1 MSAVVDDRIVE
12 MRFDNRDFE
21 QNVKTSMS
29 TLEKLKQSLKFS
41 GASKGLDNMSSAI
54 KKIDMS
60 DLGANVEMV
69 GSKFSVLEQIGIGA
83 LRNIGNSAMEVG
95 KKMVSALTI
104 DPVKSGFD
112 EYNTQINAV
121 QTILANTAA
130 EGTTLDQV
138 NRALDELNRYADLT
152 IYNFTEMTRNI
163 GTFTAAGV
171 DLETSVS
178 AIQGIANVA
187 AVSGSTSQQ
196 ASVAM
201 YQLSQALAAG
211 TVKLQDWNSVV
222 NAGMGGEVFQ
232 NALKETSELL
242 GTGAEAAIKAKGSFR
257 ESLQT
262 GWLTS
267 QVLTETL
274 KKFTTSG
281 ANEYVAKYTGL
292 SKEAVDAAMENAKAQ
307 HSEADAIKV
316 VSSELAKQTGKSEEQ
331 IASILNMARTA
342 EDAATKVKTI
352 PQLMDTLNEAVQSGW
367 TQTWEI
373 IIGDFEEAKELL
385 TSVSDVAQDW
395 INKMSNRRNDIL
407 EGAMTSSWDKLTAK
421 INEAGVTTE
430 EFEEKTKA
438 ALEARGYHVDTLIG
452 EYGSLEAVFRS
463 GRVSTNI
470 LQDAIDGLNSSL
482 SNLEGIQETLKDGS
496 TGDDVKKIQEALVSM
511 GYSLDKFGFDGIF
524 GSETVAAVK
533 AFQEAKGLTVDGII
547 GPDTLAALKEA
558 SGTTAKITED
568 LSGLIA
574 GVDQLGGR
582 EALLQSFANIFKY
595 LGDLVA
601 PMKNAWESIFPPK
614 TTEEAAA
621 QLKGIID
628 KFHSFT
634 ETLTVSDETADN
646 IQRTFKGLFS
656 ILEIGEKIL
665 TTVASKGFSGL
676 SKVAGMLDFDFLEVT
691 AKVGDSIAAF
701 KDFLFTNDLIVSGVD
716 SIGDDVKMAA
726 KAFGE
731 LYETVK
737 NLPEV
742 KKFFDD
748 LKNINLEEVGL
759 NIIAGL
765 ENGIREAKGKVP
777 DIISEIGQDI
787 LDAIKGVFG
796 IHAQAAEMETIG
808 EDAVESFTDGI
819 RNKTS
824 GAVDA
829 VKDFS
834 AKFFNAAKSLD
845 WDKIFQVGAISS
857 GITILY
863 KLVNAFDKF
872 GKPFESFAGL
882 LDSVGGLLEH
892 STEKIG
898 NILDSFS
905 KVLKADAFKLKT
917 EGIRN
922 LAISLG
928 ILAASI
934 YVLAQLDAGQLGR
947 SVTALIAVSAVLVGL
962 SIAMSKL
969 QESSASFNFREGFNF
984 KGFNSAIIQ
993 IGAAILLIAA
1003 AVKLLSGMDQ
1013 DKAINGFIGLAG
1025 IVAAIASV
1033 MAIFGIFV
1041 HGEGAKNIDKAGK
1054 MMKKMAVAMLL
1065 MVAVLKAIN
1074 LLSVDE
1080 VVKGVAFATGF
1091 TLFCGALSV
1100 CARVGGET
1108 TKSLGGMLVKMAVA
1122 MALMVGVVKLINGL
1136 SADEMFKGAAFA
1148 GAFVIFVAL
1157 LKKAA
1162 SANQETEI
1170 AKLGGVLMAVSIAML
1185 LMAGVCKIIGTMD
1198 ASDFAKGIVAVTMFG
1213 LIIKGLIT
1221 VVKSSGSEAGK
1232 IAGTVL
1238 AMSIAIGIMAGVAA
1252 LLSMLDISALAKG
1265 IVAVGLLGGIMTAMI
1280 WSTRGANDCA
1290 KNLFAMSVAI
1300 GTVAASVWLLST
1312 LDQAKLYGATACLSV
1327 LMGMFALIA
1336 GVSGRTDQYIST
1348 IIAMTAVVGALA
1360 GILYLL
1366 QFGNIDASIKN
1377 AEALSVL
1384 LVALTAAVAVLSKA
1398 GRVGKSAYAAMGVMT
1413 LVLVGVAAILGA
1425 MKHFEVDASIE
1436 QAAALSTLLIG
1447 LSTAALILS
1456 KVGVFGGAAA
1466 KGSAALLAVVV
1477 GAAAI
1482 IAAVAAFVGQ
1492 IDGIEDKLD
1501 GAIMVLE
1508 KVGYALGTFFGSMVG
1523 GFAAGATSG
1532 LPDIAANLTDFINA
1546 FSDIDSGA
1554 LSGVKTLADVIVEI
1568 TGASIL
1574 DGIAKFINKGKS
1586 PFEQFADNLDAFGKA
1601 IDAISGIASKL
1612 DSDSFANLTALA
1624 SVGSAFAELQ
1634 KTIEPME
1641 GLKQALL
1648 GKRDLGDFGV
1658 EVKRY
1663 AQQLNIAAAAV
1674 RKVSAE
1680 GVTNLSKLA
1689 TVGDAFANLQK
1700 TIEPM
1705 HGLGQALLGERDLGD
1720 FGEQIQVYAMNLNTA
1735 AESVRTISADGIAN
1749 LYAIETLGEAFRKL
1763 QNTIEPADGLL
1774 QGIIG
1779 NRDLGDFGAQ
1789 VLKYAINLMIAAAAV
1804 SFISAKGLDNL
1815 EQIATLG
1822 DAFTDL
1828 QHTVVPAGGL
1838 VDAIKGKVNLGEFGE
1853 TIAEYASQMKTASDG
1868 LTGENAIN
1876 SEALTTA
1883 ANIGTLMTD
1892 LQKSIP
1898 KKSWFDGTV
1907 DLSSFG
1913 SKVKDYGNGIKGFS
1927 DAITGVDM
1935 DKLNRAIDLGKKLS
1949 AFAYELRE
1957 FGEDITGTYN
1967 FQTSVANLGTALS
1980 GFYSGIDEAAD
1991 PKILSEST
1999 KGIARLSSTLKGL
2012 TAIDAQ
2018 IVTSFKNAAGD
2029 AAKGLSGYAT
2039 EVAGVDSTA
2048 VTTSLDTAKKLA
2060 EFINSLSGLNTDGV
2074 SKFNESASTL
2084 GQTQVSGML
2093 NTLGGASKE
2102 MTSAGTS
2109 LVKSLSTGITNGDT
2123 TKAAMSNVVNGAQ
2136 RVATAAASS
2145 FKAIGAQLS
2154 SNFAGG
2160 IASGASRVSS
2170 AASLLS
2176 ASAANGSRGHYASMY
2191 ANGVYLGAGLVAGIV
2206 ASIPAVYAAGYSL
2219 GAAAVRGEKDGQ
2231 KSKSPSKETIKAG
2244 KWLGEGLVIG
2254 MNSMSKAVYNAGH
2267 TMGESAANSITSY
2280 AVKMADIFSQD
2291 LDVKPV
2297 IAPVVDLSNAKTG
2310 IRMANGLLTNAIAD
2324 TTATVSVM
2332 GASIDRRRRA
2342 DENGELT
2349 AAIKKLNNNLGRVGN
2364 TYNTIDGI
2372 TYDNG
2377 SQISEAIET
2386 IVRAARVERRR

>member
-29 TLEKLKQSLKFS
+29 TLERLKQSLKFS
-41 GASKGLDNMSSAI
+41 GASKGLDDMSSAI

-60 DLGANVEMV
+60 SLGANVEMV

-95 KKMVSALTI
+95 KKVVSALTI

-121 QTILANTAA
+121 QTILANTSGK
-130 EGTTLDQV
+130 GTTLDQV
-138 NRALDELNRYADLT
+138 NQALDELNHYADLT

-307 HSEADAIKV
+307 HGEADAIKV
-316 VSSELAKQTGKSEEQ
+316 VSAELAKQTGKNEEQ

-373 IIGDFEEAKELL
+373 IIGDFEEAKSLL
-385 TSVSDVAQDW
+385 TSISDVAQDW

-407 EGAMTSSWDKLTAK
+407 EAAMTSSWDKLTAK

-430 EFEEKTKA
+430 EFEAKTKTVLNSHWYNA
-438 ALEARGYHVDTLIG
+438 DSLIST
-452 EYGSLEAVFRS
+452 YGSLEKVFQS
-463 GRVSTNI
+463 GKVSANI
-470 LQDAIDGLNSSL
+470 LQEAIDGLNTSL
-482 SNLEGIQETLKDGS
+482 SDLEGIQETLKNGS

-511 GYSLDKFGFDGIF
+511 GYSLDKFGSDGIF
-524 GSETVAAVK
+524 GSETAAAVK

-558 SGTTAKITED
+558 SGSTAKITED

-582 EALLQSFANIFKY
+582 EAILQSFANIFKY

-601 PMKNAWESIFPPK
+601 PMKNAWDSIFPPK

-634 ETLTVSDETADN
+634 ETLTVSDETADK

-665 TTVASKGFSGL
+665 TTVASKGFGGL
-676 SKVAGMLDFDFLEVT
+676 SKAAGMLDFDFLEVT
-691 AKVGDSIAAF
+691 AKIGDSIVAF
-701 KDFLFTNDLIVSGVD
+701 KDFLFSNDLIVAGVD
-716 SIGDDVKMAA
+716 AMGKGVKMAA
-726 KAFGE
+726 EAFGE
-731 LYETVK
+731 LYEKVK
-737 NLPEV
+737 NIPEV

-759 NIIAGL
+759 DIIAGL
-765 ENGIREAKGKVP
+765 EKGLQEAKGKVP
-777 DIISEIGQDI
+777 DVILQIGQDI
-787 LDAIKGVFG
+787 LDTIKGVLG
-796 IHAQAAEMETIG
+796 IHSPSTEMEAIG
-808 EDAVESFTDGI
+808 EYAVEGFINGI
-819 RNKTS
+819 KNRAS
-824 GAVDA
+824 EAWAVIKEFA
-829 VKDFS
+829 SDFLD
-834 AKFFNAAKSLD
+834 AAKSLD
-845 WDKIFQVGAISS
+845 WDKIFQVGAI
-857 GITILY
+857 GGGLAILY
-863 KLVNAFDKF
+863 KLVKAFDKF
-872 GKPFESFAGL
+872 GKTFESFGEL
-882 LDSVGGLLEH
+882 LDSAGGLLEH

-898 NILDSFS
+898 KVLDSFS
-905 KVLKADAFKLKT
+905 KVLKADAFRLKT

-934 YVLAQLDAGQLGR
+934 FVLAQLDADQLGR
-947 SVTALIAVSAVLVGL
+947 SVTALIAVSAVFVSL

-969 QESSASFNFREGFNF
+969 QESTASFNFREGFNF

-1013 DKAINGFIGLAG
+1013 EKATNGFLGLAG

-1054 MMKKMAVAMLL
+1054 MMKKMAVAMIL
-1065 MVAVLKAIN
+1065 MVAVLKLIN
-1074 LLSVDE
+1074 LLSVDD

-1100 CARVGGET
+1100 CAKIGGES
-1108 TKSLGGMLVKMAVA
+1108 TKRLGGMLVKMAVA
-1122 MALMVGVVKLINGL
+1122 MALMVGVVKLVNRL
-1136 SADEMFKGAAFA
+1136 SADEMIKGAAFA
-1148 GAFVIFVAL
+1148 GAFVVFVAL

-1162 SANQETEI
+1162 SASRGTEI
-1170 AKLGGVLMAVSIAML
+1170 AKLGGILMSVSIAML

-1198 ASDFAKGIVAVTMFG
+1198 ASDLVKGIVAVTAFG
-1213 LIIKGLIT
+1213 LIIKGLIA

-1232 IAGTVL
+1232 IAGTIL
-1238 AMSIAIGIMAGVAA
+1238 AMSVAIGIIAGVAA
-1252 LLSMLDISALAKG
+1252 LLSMLDTAALAKG

-1280 WSTRGANDCA
+1280 WATRGANDCA
-1290 KNLFAMSVAI
+1290 KNLIV
-1300 GTVAASVWLLST
+1300 
-1312 LDQAKLYGATACLSV
+1312 
-1327 LMGMFALIA
+1327 
-1336 GVSGRTDQYIST
+1336 
-1348 IIAMTAVVGALA
+1348 MTAVVGALA

-1366 QFGNIDASIKN
+1366 QFGNIDASLKS

-1384 LVALTAAVAVLSKA
+1384 LVALTTAVAVLSKT
-1398 GRVGKSAYAAMGVMT
+1398 GRVKKTAVAAIGVMT
-1413 LVLVGVAAILGA
+1413 LVLAGVAAILGI
-1425 MKHFEVDASIE
+1425 MSGLGVEASI
-1436 QAAALSTLLIG
+1436 QNAAALSSLLIG

-1456 KVGVFGGAAA
+1456 KVRVFGGASA
-1466 KGSAALLAVVV
+1466 KGAAALLAVVV

-1482 IAAVAAFVGQ
+1482 ITAIAGFVGQ
-1492 IDGIEDKLD
+1492 IDGIEDRLD

-1508 KVGYALGTFFGSMVG
+1508 KVGYAFGTFFGNMVG
-1523 GFAAGATSG
+1523 GFTAGATSG
-1532 LPDIAANLTDFINA
+1532 LPEIATNLTDFVNA
-1546 FSDIDSGA
+1546 FSDVNSGA

-1574 DGIAKFINKGKS
+1574 DGIAKFVNKGKS
-1586 PFEQFADNLDAFGKA
+1586 PFEQFANNLEAFGKA

-1624 SVGSAFAELQ
+1624 SVGSAFAALQ
-1634 KTIEPME
+1634 KTIGYTD
-1641 GLKQALL
+1641 GLATKIA
-1648 GKRDLGDFGV
+1648 KKDLGNFGV
-1658 EVKRY
+1658 QIKRY

-1674 RKVSAE
+1674 REISAE
-1680 GVTNLSKLA
+1680 GITNLSEIA
-1689 TVGDAFANLQK
+1689 TVGTAFATLQNNISY
-1700 TIEPM
+1700 TA
-1705 HGLGQALLGERDLGD
+1705 GLVTKLAKKDLGE
-1720 FGEQIQVYAMNLNTA
+1720 FGVDIKEYAEQLNIA
-1735 AESVRTISADGIAN
+1735 ANSVKTISAEGITN
-1749 LYAIETLGEAFRKL
+1749 LYAIETLGDAFAEL
-1763 QNTIEPADGLL
+1763 QNNIAYTDGFVTELVDK
-1774 QGIIG
+1774 
-1779 NRDLGDFGAQ
+1779 DLGNFGAQ
-1789 VLKYAINLMIAAAAV
+1789 VLKYAANLMIAAAAV
-1804 SFISAKGLDNL
+1804 SLISAKGLDNL
-1815 EQIATLG
+1815 SEIATLG
-1822 DAFTDL
+1822 TAFEAL
-1828 QHTVVPAGGL
+1828 Q
-1838 VDAIKGKVNLGEFGE
+1838 KGIEPTSGFVTLLEEKNLGEFGE
-1853 TIAEYASQMKTASDG
+1853 TIAEYAKQMKTASDG

-1883 ANIGTLMTD
+1883 ANIGSLMTD
-1892 LQKSIP
+1892 LQESIP

-1907 DLSSFG
+1907 DLSKFG
-1913 SKVKDYGNGIKGFS
+1913 TEIANYGSGIKTFSDHITDVDTDKLGKAITIGNRLSLLVFKMREYGADTTAIDQFS
-1927 DAITGVDM
+1927 DAAS
-1935 DKLNRAIDLGKKLS
+1935 K
-1949 AFAYELRE
+1949 
-1957 FGEDITGTYN
+1957 
-1967 FQTSVANLGTALS
+1967 LGTGLS
-1980 GFYSGIDEAAD
+1980 GYYDGFVDAD
-1991 PKILSEST
+1991 LRLLTESS
-1999 KGIARLSSTLKGL
+1999 KAVQRIASTLKIAKTVG
-2012 TAIDAQ
+2012 ASDAE
-2018 IVTSFKNAAGD
+2018 SFKTEATAA
-2029 AAKGLSGYAT
+2029 AEGLSGYAT
-2039 EVAGVDSTA
+2039 GVSGVDSAA

-2060 EFINSLSGLNTDGV
+2060 EFISSLSGLNTDGV
-2074 SKFNESASTL
+2074 SKFSESAGIL
-2084 GQTQVSGML
+2084 GQTQVTGML

-2102 MTSAGTS
+2102 MTSAGTN
-2109 LVKSLSTGITNGDT
+2109 LVKSLSTGIANGDT
-2123 TKAAMSNVVNGAQ
+2123 TKAAMTNVVNGAQ
-2136 RVATAAASS
+2136 RVATAAASN
-2145 FKAIGAQLS
+2145 FKSIGAQLS

-2160 IASGASRVSS
+2160 IASGAGRVSS

-2191 ANGVYLGAGLVAGIV
+2191 ANGIYLGAGLVAGIV

-2231 KSKSPSKETIKAG
+2231 KSNSPSKETIKAG

-2254 MNSMSKAVYNAGH
+2254 MDSMSKAVYSAGH
-2267 TMGESAANSITSY
+2267 AMGESAANSITSY

-2291 LDVKPV
+2291 LDVEPV
-2297 IAPVVDLSNAKTG
+2297 IAPVVDLSNVKSG
-2310 IRMANGLLTNAIAD
+2310 VRMANGLLTNAIAD

-2332 GASIDRRRRA
+2332 GASIDRRRRS
-2342 DENGELT
+2342 DENGELIS
-2349 AAIKKLNNNLGRVGN
+2349 AIKKLNNNLGRVGN

>member
-41 GASKGLDNMSSAI
+41 GASKGLGDMSSAI

-60 DLGANVEMV
+60 SLGANVEMV

-95 KKMVSALTI
+95 KKVVSALTI

-121 QTILANTAA
+121 QTILANTSGK
-130 EGTTLDQV
+130 GTTLDQV
-138 NRALDELNRYADLT
+138 NQALDELNHYADLT

-242 GTGAEAAIKAKGSFR
+242 GTGAEAAIQAKGSFR

-307 HSEADAIKV
+307 HGEADAIKV
-316 VSSELAKQTGKSEEQ
+316 VSAELAKQTGKSEEQ

-385 TSVSDVAQDW
+385 TSISDVAQDW

-438 ALEARGYHVDTLIG
+438 ALKARGYHVDTLIS

-511 GYSLDKFGFDGIF
+511 GYSLDKFGSDGIF

-595 LGDLVA
+595 LSDLVA

-634 ETLTVSDETADN
+634 ETLTVSDETADK

-665 TTVASKGFSGL
+665 TTVASKGFGGL
-676 SKVAGMLDFDFLEVT
+676 SKVAGMLNFDFLEVT
-691 AKVGDSIAAF
+691 AKVGDSIVAF
-701 KDFLFTNDLIVSGVD
+701 KDFLFSNDLIVAGVD
-716 SIGDDVKMAA
+716 AMGNGVKMAA

-731 LYETVK
+731 LYEKVK
-737 NLPEV
+737 NIPEA
-742 KKFFDD
+742 KKFFED
-748 LKNINLEEVGL
+748 LKNIDLEEVGL
-759 NIIAGL
+759 DIVAGL
-765 ENGIREAKGKVP
+765 EKGLQEAKGKVP
-777 DIISEIGQDI
+777 GVILQIGQDI
-787 LDAIKGVFG
+787 LDTIKGVLG
-796 IHAQAAEMETIG
+796 IHSPSTEMEAVG
-808 EDAVESFTDGI
+808 EYAVEGFINGVK
-819 RNKTS
+819 NKASEAWMAIKEFATNFL
-824 GAVDA
+824 D
-829 VKDFS
+829 
-834 AKFFNAAKSLD
+834 AAKSLD
-845 WDKIFQVGAISS
+845 WDKIFQVGAIGS
-857 GITILY
+857 GIAILY

-882 LDSVGGLLEH
+882 LDSAGGLLEH

-898 NILDSFS
+898 KVLGSFS

-922 LAISLG
+922 IAISLG

-934 YVLAQLDAGQLGR
+934 YVLAQLDADQLGR

-962 SIAMSKL
+962 SIAVSKL

-1003 AVKLLSGMDQ
+1003 AVKLLSGMDH
-1013 DKAINGFIGLAG
+1013 DKAIDGFLGLAG
-1025 IVAAIASV
+1025 VVAAIASV

-1054 MMKKMAVAMLL
+1054 MMKKMAVAMIL
-1065 MVAVLKAIN
+1065 MVAVLKLIN

-1091 TLFCGALSV
+1091 TLFCRALSV
-1100 CARVGGET
+1100 CARVGGEA
-1108 TKSLGGMLVKMAVA
+1108 TKSLGGMLVKMAIA
-1122 MALMVGVVKLINGL
+1122 IALMVGVVKLINGL

-1157 LKKAA
+1157 LKKAV
-1162 SANQETEI
+1162 SANQGTEI
-1170 AKLGGVLMAVSIAML
+1170 AKLGGVLMSVSIAML
-1185 LMAGVCKIIGTMD
+1185 LMAGVCKIVGTMD
-1198 ASDFAKGIVAVTMFG
+1198 ASDLAKGIVAVTAFG

-1221 VVKSSGSEAGK
+1221 VVKSSGAEAGK
-1232 IAGTVL
+1232 IAGTIL
-1238 AMSIAIGIMAGVAA
+1238 AMSVAIGIMAGVAA
-1252 LLSMLDISALAKG
+1252 LLSMLDITALAKG

-1280 WSTRGANDCA
+1280 WATRGANDCA
-1290 KNLFAMSVAI
+1290 KNLIVMSIAI
-1300 GTVAASVWLLST
+1300 GTMVASVWLLST
-1312 LDQAKLYGATACLSV
+1312 LDDPAKLYGATACLSV

-1366 QFGNIDASIKN
+1366 QFGDIDASIKN

-1398 GRVGKSAYAAMGVMT
+1398 GRVGKSAYAAVGVMT
-1413 LVLVGVAAILGA
+1413 LVLAGVAVILGV
-1425 MKHFEVDASIE
+1425 MKHFEIDASIE

-1477 GAAAI
+1477 GAAGI
-1482 IAAVAAFVGQ
+1482 IIAVAAFVGQ
-1492 IDGIEDKLD
+1492 VDNIENKLD

-1508 KVGYALGTFFGSMVG
+1508 KVGYAFGSIVN
-1523 GFAAGATSG
+1523 GFAVGATSG
-1532 LPDIAANLTDFINA
+1532 LPDIAENLTDFINA
-1546 FSDIDSGA
+1546 FSGIDSGA

-1574 DGIAKFINKGKS
+1574 DGIAKFVNKGKS
-1586 PFEQFADNLDAFGKA
+1586 PFEQFADNLEAFGKA
-1601 IDAISGIASKL
+1601 IDAISGIASKF

-1648 GKRDLGDFGV
+1648 GKRDLGDFGRQ
-1658 EVKRY
+1658 VKRY

-1674 RKVSAE
+1674 REVSTE
-1680 GVTNLSKLA
+1680 GVANLSELA
-1689 TVGDAFANLQK
+1689 TVGEAFANLQH
-1700 TIEPM
+1700 TIEPAG
-1705 HGLGQALLGERDLGD
+1705 GLLQDIMGNRDLGE
-1720 FGEQIQVYAMNLNTA
+1720 FGSQVSDYATNLNTA
-1735 AESVRTISADGIAN
+1735 ADAVKTISADGIAN

-1763 QNTIEPADGLL
+1763 QNTIEPAGGLL
-1774 QGIIG
+1774 QDIMG
-1779 NRDLGDFGAQ
+1779 NRDLGEFGSQ
-1789 VLKYAINLMIAAAAV
+1789 VLKYAVNLMIAAAAV

-1822 DAFTDL
+1822 DAFGDL
-1828 QHTVVPAGGL
+1828 QDSIEPTSGL
-1838 VDAIKGKVNLGEFGE
+1838 VTRLEEKNLGEFGE
-1853 TIAEYASQMKTASDG
+1853 TIAEYAKQMKTASDG
-1868 LTGENAIN
+1868 LTGENAID

-1907 DLSSFG
+1907 DLSKFG
-1913 SKVKDYGNGIKGFS
+1913 TEISDYGNGIQKFS
-1927 DAITGVDM
+1927 EHLTNVDTE
-1935 DKLNRAIDLGKKLS
+1935 KLGKSITLGERLS
-1949 AFAYELRE
+1949 AFVFTLQDYGTDTTMIDN
-1957 FGEDITGTYN
+1957 FGLAAT
-1967 FQTSVANLGTALS
+1967 ALGDALS
-1980 GFYSGIDEAAD
+1980 GYYGVFDETD
-1991 PKILSEST
+1991 LNLLSESSKAIQRIT
-1999 KGIARLSSTLKGL
+1999 SALDITRKVKASDAVFFSIAAL
-2012 TAIDAQ
+2012 T
-2018 IVTSFKNAAGD
+2018 

-2060 EFINSLSGLNTDGV
+2060 DFINGLSGLNTDGV
-2074 SKFNESASTL
+2074 SKFSESASTL
-2084 GQTQVSGML
+2084 GQTQVTGML
-2093 NTLGGASKE
+2093 NTLDGASTE
-2102 MTSAGTS
+2102 MTSAGTN
-2109 LVKSLSTGITNGDT
+2109 LVKSLSTGIANGDT
-2123 TKAAMSNVVNGAQ
+2123 TKAAMTNVVNGAQ
-2136 RVATAAASS
+2136 RVATTAASN

-2254 MNSMSKAVYNAGH
+2254 MDSMSKAVYNAGH
-2267 TMGESAANSITSY
+2267 SMGKSAADSITSY

-2291 LDVKPV
+2291 LDVEPV
-2297 IAPVVDLSNAKTG
+2297 IAPVVDLSNVKSG

-2332 GASIDRRRRA
+2332 GSSVDQRRRA

>member
-41 GASKGLDNMSSAI
+41 GASKGLGDMSSAI
-54 KKIDMS
+54 RKIDMS
-60 DLGANVEMV
+60 SLGANVEMV
-69 GSKFSVLEQIGIGA
+69 GNKFSVLEQIGIGA

-95 KKMVSALTI
+95 KKVVSALTI

-121 QTILANTAA
+121 QTILANTSGK
-130 EGTTLDQV
+130 GTTLDQV
-138 NRALDELNRYADLT
+138 NQALDELNHYADLT

-307 HSEADAIKV
+307 HGEADAIKV
-316 VSSELAKQTGKSEEQ
+316 VSAELAKQTGKSEEQ

-385 TSVSDVAQDW
+385 TSISDVAQDW

-438 ALEARGYHVDTLIG
+438 ALKARGYHVDTLIS

-496 TGDDVKKIQEALVSM
+496 TGDDVQKIQEALVSM
-511 GYSLDKFGFDGIF
+511 GYSLDKFGSDGIF

-595 LGDLVA
+595 LSDLVA

-634 ETLTVSDETADN
+634 ETLTVSDETADK

-665 TTVASKGFSGL
+665 TTVASKGFGGL
-676 SKVAGMLDFDFLEVT
+676 SKVAGMLNFDFLEVT
-691 AKVGDSIAAF
+691 AKVGDSIVAF
-701 KDFLFTNDLIVSGVD
+701 KDFLFSNDLIVAGVD
-716 SIGDDVKMAA
+716 TLGDGVKMAA

-731 LYETVK
+731 LYEKVK
-737 NLPEV
+737 NIPEV
-742 KKFFDD
+742 KKFFED
-748 LKNINLEEVGL
+748 LKNIDLEEVGL
-759 NIIAGL
+759 DIVAGL
-765 ENGIREAKGKVP
+765 EKGLQEAKGKVP
-777 DIISEIGQDI
+777 GVILQIGQDI
-787 LDAIKGVFG
+787 LDTIKGVLG
-796 IHAQAAEMETIG
+796 IHSPSTEMEAVG
-808 EDAVESFTDGI
+808 EYAVEGFINGVK
-819 RNKTS
+819 NKASEAWMAIKEFATNFL
-824 GAVDA
+824 D
-829 VKDFS
+829 
-834 AKFFNAAKSLD
+834 AAKSLD
-845 WDKIFQVGAISS
+845 WDKIFQVGAIGS
-857 GITILY
+857 GIAILY

-882 LDSVGGLLEH
+882 LDSAGELLEH

-898 NILDSFS
+898 KVLGSFS

-922 LAISLG
+922 LAVSLG

-1054 MMKKMAVAMLL
+1054 MMKKMAVAMIL
-1065 MVAVLKAIN
+1065 MVAVLKLIN

-1100 CARVGGET
+1100 CARVGGEA

-1162 SANQETEI
+1162 SANQGTEI
-1170 AKLGGVLMAVSIAML
+1170 AKLGGVLMSVSIAML
-1185 LMAGVCKIIGTMD
+1185 LMAGVCKIVGTMN
-1198 ASDFAKGIVAVTMFG
+1198 ASDLAKGIVAVTAFG

-1221 VVKSSGSEAGK
+1221 VVKSSGAEAGK
-1232 IAGTVL
+1232 IAGTIL
-1238 AMSIAIGIMAGVAA
+1238 AMSVAIGIMAGVAA
-1252 LLSMLDISALAKG
+1252 LLSMLDIAALAKG

-1280 WSTRGANDCA
+1280 WATRGANDCA
-1290 KNLFAMSVAI
+1290 KNLIV
-1300 GTVAASVWLLST
+1300 
-1312 LDQAKLYGATACLSV
+1312 
-1327 LMGMFALIA
+1327 
-1336 GVSGRTDQYIST
+1336 
-1348 IIAMTAVVGALA
+1348 MTAVVGALA

-1366 QFGNIDASIKN
+1366 QFGDIDASLKS

-1398 GRVGKSAYAAMGVMT
+1398 GRVGKSAYAAIGVMT
-1413 LVLVGVAAILGA
+1413 LVLAGVAVILGA
-1425 MKHFEVDASIE
+1425 MKHFEIDASIE

-1477 GAAAI
+1477 GAAGI
-1482 IAAVAAFVGQ
+1482 IIAVAAFVGQ
-1492 IDGIEDKLD
+1492 VDNIENKLD

-1508 KVGYALGTFFGSMVG
+1508 KVGYAFGSIVN
-1523 GFAAGATSG
+1523 GFAVGATSG
-1532 LPDIAANLTDFINA
+1532 LPDIAENLTDFINA
-1546 FSDIDSGA
+1546 FSGIDSGA
-1554 LSGVKTLADVIVEI
+1554 LSGVKTLADVIIEI

-1574 DGIAKFINKGKS
+1574 DGIAKFVNKGKS
-1586 PFEQFADNLDAFGKA
+1586 PFEQFADNLEAFGKA

-1634 KTIEPME
+1634 KTIGYTD
-1641 GLKQALL
+1641 GLVTKIA
-1648 GKRDLGDFGV
+1648 KKDLGNFGV
-1658 EVKRY
+1658 QIKRY

-1674 RKVSAE
+1674 REISAE
-1680 GVTNLSKLA
+1680 GITNLSEIA
-1689 TVGDAFANLQK
+1689 TVGTAFATLQNNISY
-1700 TIEPM
+1700 TA
-1705 HGLGQALLGERDLGD
+1705 GLVTKLAKKDLGE
-1720 FGEQIQVYAMNLNTA
+1720 FGVDIKEYAEQLNIA
-1735 AESVRTISADGIAN
+1735 ANSVKAISAEGITN
-1749 LYAIETLGEAFRKL
+1749 LYAIETLGDAFAKL
-1763 QNTIEPADGLL
+1763 QNNIAYTDGFVTELADK
-1774 QGIIG
+1774 
-1779 NRDLGDFGAQ
+1779 DLGNFGAQ
-1789 VLKYAINLMIAAAAV
+1789 VFKYAANLMIAAAAV
-1804 SFISAKGLDNL
+1804 SLISAKGLDNL
-1815 EQIATLG
+1815 SEIATLG
-1822 DAFTDL
+1822 TAFEVL
-1828 QHTVVPAGGL
+1828 QNGIEPTSGFVTL
-1838 VDAIKGKVNLGEFGE
+1838 LEEKNLGEFGE
-1853 TIAEYASQMKTASDG
+1853 TIAEYAKQMKTASDG
-1868 LTGENAIN
+1868 LTGENTIDN
-1876 SEALTTA
+1876 EALTTA
-1883 ANIGTLMTD
+1883 ANIGALMTD

-1898 KKSWFDGTV
+1898 KKSWFDGAV
-1907 DLSSFG
+1907 DLSDFG
-1913 SKVKDYGNGIKGFS
+1913 TDIGDYGSGIKTFSDHITDVDTDKLGKAITIGNRLSLLVFKMREYGADTTAIDQFS
-1927 DAITGVDM
+1927 DAAAT
-1935 DKLNRAIDLGKKLS
+1935 
-1949 AFAYELRE
+1949 
-1957 FGEDITGTYN
+1957 
-1967 FQTSVANLGTALS
+1967 LGTGLS
-1980 GFYSGIDEAAD
+1980 GYYDGFVDAD
-1991 PKILSEST
+1991 LKLLTESS
-1999 KGIARLSSTLKGL
+1999 KAVQRIASTLKIAKTVG
-2012 TAIDAQ
+2012 ASDAE
-2018 IVTSFKNAAGD
+2018 SFKTEATAA
-2029 AAKGLSGYAT
+2029 AEGLSGYAT
-2039 EVAGVDSTA
+2039 GVSGVDSTA

-2060 EFINSLSGLNTDGV
+2060 DFINGLSGLNTDGV
-2074 SKFNESASTL
+2074 SKFSESASAL
-2084 GQTQVSGML
+2084 GQTQVTGML
-2093 NTLGGASKE
+2093 NTLDGASTE
-2102 MTSAGTS
+2102 MTSAGTN
-2109 LVKSLSTGITNGDT
+2109 LVKSLSTGIANGDT
-2123 TKAAMSNVVNGAQ
+2123 TKAAMTNVVNGAQ
-2136 RVATAAASS
+2136 RVATTAASN

-2254 MNSMSKAVYNAGH
+2254 MDSMSKAVYNAGH
-2267 TMGESAANSITSY
+2267 SMGKSAADSITSY

-2291 LDVKPV
+2291 LDVDPV
-2297 IAPVVDLSNAKTG
+2297 IAPVVDLSNVKSG

-2332 GASIDRRRRA
+2332 GASVDRRRRA

>member
-41 GASKGLDNMSSAI
+41 GASKGLGDMSSAI

-60 DLGANVEMV
+60 SLGANVEMV

-95 KKMVSALTI
+95 KKVVSALTI

-121 QTILANTAA
+121 QTILANTSGK
-130 EGTTLDQV
+130 GTTLDQV
-138 NRALDELNRYADLT
+138 NQALDELNHYADLT

-242 GTGAEAAIKAKGSFR
+242 GTGAEAAIQAKGSFR

-307 HSEADAIKV
+307 HGEADAIKV
-316 VSSELAKQTGKSEEQ
+316 VSAELAKQTGKSEEQ

-352 PQLMDTLNEAVQSGW
+352 PQLMDTVNEAVQSGW

-385 TSVSDVAQDW
+385 TSISDVAQDW

-438 ALEARGYHVDTLIG
+438 ALKARGYHVDTLIS

-496 TGDDVKKIQEALVSM
+496 TGDDVRKIQEALVSM
-511 GYSLDKFGFDGIF
+511 GYSLDKFGSDGIF

-595 LGDLVA
+595 LSDLVA

-634 ETLTVSDETADN
+634 ETLTVSDETADK

-665 TTVASKGFSGL
+665 TTVASKGFGGL
-676 SKVAGMLDFDFLEVT
+676 SKVAGMLNFDFLEVT
-691 AKVGDSIAAF
+691 AKVGDSIVAF
-701 KDFLFTNDLIVSGVD
+701 KDFLFSNDLIVAGVD
-716 SIGDDVKMAA
+716 TLGDGVKMAA

-731 LYETVK
+731 LYEKVK
-737 NLPEV
+737 NIPEV
-742 KKFFDD
+742 KKFFED
-748 LKNINLEEVGL
+748 LKNIDLEEVGL
-759 NIIAGL
+759 DIIAGL
-765 ENGIREAKGKVP
+765 EKGLQEAKGKIPAV
-777 DIISEIGQDI
+777 ISQIGQDI
-787 LDAIKGVFG
+787 LDTIKGVLG
-796 IHAQAAEMETIG
+796 IHAQAAEMENVG
-808 EDAVESFTDGI
+808 EEAVGSFTNGVE
-819 RNKTS
+819 NKTS
-824 GAVDA
+824 EAVASVTEFATNFLD
-829 VKDFS
+829 
-834 AKFFNAAKSLD
+834 AAKSLD
-845 WDKIFQVGAISS
+845 WDKIFQVGAIGS
-857 GITILY
+857 GIAILY

-882 LDSVGGLLEH
+882 LDSAGGLLEH

-898 NILDSFS
+898 KVLGSFS

-934 YVLAQLDAGQLGR
+934 YVLAQLDADQLGR

-962 SIAMSKL
+962 SIAVSKL

-1003 AVKLLSGMDQ
+1003 AVKLLSGMDH
-1013 DKAINGFIGLAG
+1013 DKAIDGFIGLAG
-1025 IVAAIASV
+1025 VVAAIASV

-1054 MMKKMAVAMLL
+1054 MMKKMAVAMIL
-1065 MVAVLKAIN
+1065 MIAVLKLIN

-1100 CARVGGET
+1100 CAKIGGEAA
-1108 TKSLGGMLVKMAVA
+1108 KSLGGMLVKMAVA
-1122 MALMVGVVKLINGL
+1122 MALMVGVVKLISGL
-1136 SADEMFKGAAFA
+1136 SADEMLKGAAFA
-1148 GAFVIFVAL
+1148 GAFVVFVAL

-1162 SANQETEI
+1162 SANRGTEI
-1170 AKLGGVLMAVSIAML
+1170 AKLGGVLTSVSIAMI

-1198 ASDFAKGIVAVTMFG
+1198 ASELAKGIVAVTAFG
-1213 LIIKGLIT
+1213 LIIKGLIA
-1221 VVKSSGSEAGK
+1221 VVKSSGAEAGK
-1232 IAGTVL
+1232 IAGTIL
-1238 AMSIAIGIMAGVAA
+1238 AMSVAIGIMAGIAA
-1252 LLSMLDISALAKG
+1252 MLSMLDTAALAKG

-1280 WSTRGANDCA
+1280 WATRGANDCA
-1290 KNLFAMSVAI
+1290 KNLIVMSVAI
-1300 GTVAASVWLLST
+1300 GTMTASVWLLST
-1312 LDQAKLYGATACLSV
+1312 LDPEKLYGASACLSV
-1327 LMGMFALIA
+1327 LMGMFALMA
-1336 GVSGRTDQYIST
+1336 KVSGTTDQYTST
-1348 IIAMTAVVGALA
+1348 IIAMTVVVGALA

-1366 QFGNIDASIKN
+1366 QSANIDGLVESAG
-1377 AEALSVL
+1377 ALS
-1384 LVALTAAVAVLSKA
+1384 ALIIALSAAVTILSKV
-1398 GRVGKSAYAAMGVMT
+1398 GRVKKSAVAALGVMT
-1413 LVLVGVAAILGA
+1413 AVLVGVAIIIGL
-1425 MKHFEVDASIE
+1425 MDHFNVKASI
-1436 QAAALSTLLIG
+1436 QNAAALSTLLIG

-1482 IAAVAAFVGQ
+1482 ITTIAGFVGQ
-1492 IDGIEDKLD
+1492 IDGIEEKLD

-1523 GFAAGATSG
+1523 GFAAGTTSG
-1532 LPDIAANLTDFINA
+1532 LPEIATNLTDFINA
-1546 FSDIDSGA
+1546 FSGIDSGA

-1574 DGIAKFINKGKS
+1574 EGIAKFVNKGKS
-1586 PFEQFADNLDAFGKA
+1586 PFEQFADNLEAFGKA

-1634 KTIEPME
+1634 KTI
-1641 GLKQALL
+1641 GYTDGFVTKIA
-1648 GKRDLGDFGV
+1648 KKDLGNFGV
-1658 EVKRY
+1658 QVKRY

-1674 RKVSAE
+1674 REISAE
-1680 GVTNLSKLA
+1680 GLTNLSEIA
-1689 TVGDAFANLQK
+1689 TVGDAFGALQNNISY
-1700 TIEPM
+1700 TA
-1705 HGLGQALLGERDLGD
+1705 GLITKLAKKDLGE
-1720 FGEQIQVYAMNLNTA
+1720 FGVDIKEYAEQLNIA
-1735 AESVRTISADGIAN
+1735 ADSVKEISTEGITN
-1749 LYAIETLGEAFRKL
+1749 LYAIETLGEAFEKL
-1763 QNTIEPADGLL
+1763 QNNIDYTDGFITELADK
-1774 QGIIG
+1774 
-1779 NRDLGDFGAQ
+1779 DLGNFGAQ
-1789 VLKYAINLMIAAAAV
+1789 VLKYAVNLMIAAAAV
-1804 SFISAKGLDNL
+1804 SLISAKGLDNL

-1822 DAFTDL
+1822 TAFKNL
-1828 QHTVVPAGGL
+1828 QNSIEPTSGFVTL
-1838 VDAIKGKVNLGEFGE
+1838 LSEKNLGEFGE
-1853 TIAEYASQMKTASDG
+1853 TIAEYAKQMKTASDG
-1868 LTGENAIN
+1868 LTGENAID
-1876 SEALTTA
+1876 SEALKTA
-1883 ANIGTLMTD
+1883 ANIGALMTD
-1892 LQKSIP
+1892 LQESIP
-1898 KKSWFDGTV
+1898 EKNWFDGKV
-1907 DLSSFG
+1907 SLAGFG
-1913 SKVKDYGNGIKGFS
+1913 DDIADYGNGIQKFS
-1927 DAITGVDM
+1927 EHLSNVDTEKLGKAITIGNRLSLFVF
-1935 DKLNRAIDLGKKLS
+1935 KLSDFGNNYTAIDNFAEAAGRLG
-1949 AFAYELRE
+1949 
-1957 FGEDITGTYN
+1957 D
-1967 FQTSVANLGTALS
+1967 ALS
-1980 GFYSGIDEAAD
+1980 GYYGGFVDADLKLLTESSKAVQRIASILKIAKTVGASDAESFKTEATAAAD
-1991 PKILSEST
+1991 
-1999 KGIARLSSTLKGL
+1999 
-2012 TAIDAQ
+2012 
-2018 IVTSFKNAAGD
+2018 
-2029 AAKGLSGYAT
+2029 GLSGYAT
-2039 EVAGVDSTA
+2039 GVSGVDSTA
-2048 VTTSLDTAKKLA
+2048 VTTSLATAKKLA
-2060 EFINSLSGLNTDGV
+2060 DFINGLSGLNTDGV
-2074 SKFNESASTL
+2074 SKFSESASAL
-2084 GQTQVSGML
+2084 GQTQVTGML
-2093 NTLGGASKE
+2093 NTLDGASTE
-2102 MTSAGTS
+2102 MRSAGTN
-2109 LVKSLSTGITNGDT
+2109 LVKSLSTGIANGDT
-2123 TKAAMSNVVNGAQ
+2123 TKAAMTNVVNGAQ
-2136 RVATAAASS
+2136 RVATTAASN

-2254 MNSMSKAVYNAGH
+2254 MDSMSKAVYNAGH
-2267 TMGESAANSITSY
+2267 SMGKSAADSITSY
-2280 AVKMADIFSQD
+2280 AVKMADIFSRD
-2291 LDVKPV
+2291 LDVEPV
-2297 IAPVVDLSNAKTG
+2297 IAPVVDLSNVKSG

-2332 GASIDRRRRA
+2332 GSSVDRRRRA

>member
-1 MSAVVDDRIVE
+1 
-12 MRFDNRDFE
+12 
-21 QNVKTSMS
+21 
-29 TLEKLKQSLKFS
+29 
-41 GASKGLDNMSSAI
+41 
-54 KKIDMS
+54 
-60 DLGANVEMV
+60 
-69 GSKFSVLEQIGIGA
+69 
-83 LRNIGNSAMEVG
+83 
-95 KKMVSALTI
+95 
-104 DPVKSGFD
+104 
-112 EYNTQINAV
+112 
-121 QTILANTAA
+121 
-130 EGTTLDQV
+130 
-138 NRALDELNRYADLT
+138 
-152 IYNFTEMTRNI
+152 
-163 GTFTAAGV
+163 
-171 DLETSVS
+171 
-178 AIQGIANVA
+178 
-187 AVSGSTSQQ
+187 
-196 ASVAM
+196 
-201 YQLSQALAAG
+201 
-211 TVKLQDWNSVV
+211 
-222 NAGMGGEVFQ
+222 
-232 NALKETSELL
+232 
-242 GTGAEAAIKAKGSFR
+242 
-257 ESLQT
+257 
-262 GWLTS
+262 
-267 QVLTETL
+267 
-274 KKFTTSG
+274 
-281 ANEYVAKYTGL
+281 
-292 SKEAVDAAMENAKAQ
+292 
-307 HSEADAIKV
+307 
-316 VSSELAKQTGKSEEQ
+316 
-331 IASILNMARTA
+331 
-342 EDAATKVKTI
+342 
-352 PQLMDTLNEAVQSGW
+352 
-367 TQTWEI
+367 
-373 IIGDFEEAKELL
+373 
-385 TSVSDVAQDW
+385 
-395 INKMSNRRNDIL
+395 
-407 EGAMTSSWDKLTAK
+407 
-421 INEAGVTTE
+421 
-430 EFEEKTKA
+430 
-438 ALEARGYHVDTLIG
+438 
-452 EYGSLEAVFRS
+452 
-463 GRVSTNI
+463 
-470 LQDAIDGLNSSL
+470 
-482 SNLEGIQETLKDGS
+482 
-496 TGDDVKKIQEALVSM
+496 
-511 GYSLDKFGFDGIF
+511 
-524 GSETVAAVK
+524 
-533 AFQEAKGLTVDGII
+533 
-547 GPDTLAALKEA
+547 
-558 SGTTAKITED
+558 
-568 LSGLIA
+568 
-574 GVDQLGGR
+574 
-582 EALLQSFANIFKY
+582 
-595 LGDLVA
+595 
-601 PMKNAWESIFPPK
+601 
-614 TTEEAAA
+614 
-621 QLKGIID
+621 
-628 KFHSFT
+628 
-634 ETLTVSDETADN
+634 
-646 IQRTFKGLFS
+646 
-656 ILEIGEKIL
+656 
-665 TTVASKGFSGL
+665 
-676 SKVAGMLDFDFLEVT
+676 
-691 AKVGDSIAAF
+691 
-701 KDFLFTNDLIVSGVD
+701 
-716 SIGDDVKMAA
+716 
-726 KAFGE
+726 
-731 LYETVK
+731 
-737 NLPEV
+737 
-742 KKFFDD
+742 
-748 LKNINLEEVGL
+748 
-759 NIIAGL
+759 
-765 ENGIREAKGKVP
+765 
-777 DIISEIGQDI
+777 
-787 LDAIKGVFG
+787 
-796 IHAQAAEMETIG
+796 
-808 EDAVESFTDGI
+808 
-819 RNKTS
+819 
-824 GAVDA
+824 
-829 VKDFS
+829 
-834 AKFFNAAKSLD
+834 
-845 WDKIFQVGAISS
+845 
-857 GITILY
+857 
-863 KLVNAFDKF
+863 
-872 GKPFESFAGL
+872 
-882 LDSVGGLLEH
+882 
-892 STEKIG
+892 
-898 NILDSFS
+898 
-905 KVLKADAFKLKT
+905 
-917 EGIRN
+917 
-922 LAISLG
+922 
-928 ILAASI
+928 
-934 YVLAQLDAGQLGR
+934 
-947 SVTALIAVSAVLVGL
+947 
-962 SIAMSKL
+962 MSKL

-1100 CARVGGET
+1100 CARVGGEA
-1108 TKSLGGMLVKMAVA
+1108 TKSLGGMLVKMAIA
-1122 MALMVGVVKLINGL
+1122 MALMAGVVKLINGL

-1162 SANQETEI
+1162 SANRETEI

-1185 LMAGVCKIIGTMD
+1185 LMAGVCKIIGMMD
-1198 ASDFAKGIVAVTMFG
+1198 ASELAKGIVAVTVFG

-1280 WSTRGANDCA
+1280 WTTRGANDCT

-1300 GTVAASVWLLST
+1300 GTIAASVWLLST
-1312 LDQAKLYGATACLSV
+1312 LDPAKLYGATACLSV

-1360 GILYLL
+1360 GILYSL

-1384 LVALTAAVAVLSKA
+1384 LVALTGAVAVLSKT
-1398 GRVGKSAYAAMGVMT
+1398 GRVGKSAYAAIGVMT
-1413 LVLVGVAAILGA
+1413 LILAGVAVILGV
-1425 MKHFEVDASIE
+1425 MKHFGADASIE
-1436 QAAALSTLLIG
+1436 QTAALSSLLIG

-1574 DGIAKFINKGKS
+1574 DGIAKFVNKGKS
-1586 PFEQFADNLDAFGKA
+1586 PFEQFADNLEAFGKA
-1601 IDAISGIASKL
+1601 IDAISDIASKL
-1612 DSDSFANLTALA
+1612 DSNSFANLTALA

-1658 EVKRY
+1658 QVKRY

-1674 RKVSAE
+1674 RNISTA
-1680 GVTNLSKLA
+1680 GVANLSELA
-1689 TVGDAFANLQK
+1689 TVGDAFASLQH
-1700 TIEPM
+1700 TIEPAG
-1705 HGLGQALLGERDLGD
+1705 GLLQDLIGNRDLGE
-1720 FGEQIQVYAMNLNTA
+1720 FGAQVSDYATNLNTA
-1735 AESVRTISADGIAN
+1735 ADAVKTISADGIAN

-1763 QNTIEPADGLL
+1763 QNTIEPAGGLL
-1774 QGIIG
+1774 QDIMG
-1779 NRDLGDFGAQ
+1779 NRDLGEFGAQ
-1789 VLKYAINLMIAAAAV
+1789 VLRYATNLMIAAAAV

-1838 VDAIKGKVNLGEFGE
+1838 VDAIKGKVNIGEFGE
-1853 TIAEYASQMKTASDG
+1853 TIAEYAEQMKTASDG

-1876 SEALTTA
+1876 SEALITA
-1883 ANIGTLMTD
+1883 ANIGTLMTY

-1898 KKSWFDGTV
+1898 KKHWFDGTV

-1913 SKVKDYGNGIKGFS
+1913 SKVTDYGNGIKGFS

-1935 DKLNRAIDLGKKLS
+1935 DKLDRAIDLGEKLS
-1949 AFAYELRE
+1949 VFAYGLRD
-1957 FGEDITGTYN
+1957 FGEDITGTSN
-1967 FQTSVANLGTALS
+1967 FQTSAANLGTALS

-1991 PKILSEST
+1991 PNILSEST
-1999 KGIARLSSTLKGL
+1999 KGIARLVSTLKGL

-2018 IVTSFKNAAGD
+2018 IVTSFKDAAVD

-2060 EFINSLSGLNTDGV
+2060 EFIDSLSGLNTDGA

-2102 MTSAGTS
+2102 MASAGTS

-2123 TKAAMSNVVNGAQ
+2123 TKAAMSNVVNGAR

-2254 MNSMSKAVYNAGH
+2254 MDSMSKAVYNAGH
-2267 TMGESAANSITSY
+2267 SMGESAADSITSY
-2280 AVKMADIFSQD
+2280 AVKMANIFSQD

-2297 IAPVVDLSNAKTG
+2297 IAPVVDLSNVKTG

-2332 GASIDRRRRA
+2332 GASVDRRRRA

>member
-41 GASKGLDNMSSAI
+41 GASKGLGDMSSAI

-60 DLGANVEMV
+60 SLGANVEMV

-95 KKMVSALTI
+95 KKVVSALTI

-121 QTILANTAA
+121 QTILANTSGK
-130 EGTTLDQV
+130 GTTLDQV
-138 NRALDELNRYADLT
+138 NQALDELNHYADLT

-242 GTGAEAAIKAKGSFR
+242 GTGAEAAIQAKGSFR

-292 SKEAVDAAMENAKAQ
+292 SKEAVDVAMENAKAQ
-307 HSEADAIKV
+307 HGEADAIKV
-316 VSSELAKQTGKSEEQ
+316 VSAELAKQTGKSEEQ

-385 TSVSDVAQDW
+385 TSISDVAQDW

-438 ALEARGYHVDTLIG
+438 ALKARGYHVDTLIS

-470 LQDAIDGLNSSL
+470 LQEAIDGLNSSL

-511 GYSLDKFGFDGIF
+511 GYSLDKFGSDGIF

-595 LGDLVA
+595 LSDLVA

-634 ETLTVSDETADN
+634 ETLTVSGETADK

-665 TTVASKGFSGL
+665 TTVASKGFGGL
-676 SKVAGMLDFDFLEVT
+676 SKVAGMLNFDFLEVT
-691 AKVGDSIAAF
+691 AKVGDSIVAF
-701 KDFLFTNDLIVSGVD
+701 KDFLFSNDLIVAGVD
-716 SIGDDVKMAA
+716 TLGDGVKMAA
-726 KAFGE
+726 KDFGE
-731 LYETVK
+731 LYEKVK
-737 NLPEV
+737 NIPEV
-742 KKFFDD
+742 KKFFED
-748 LKNINLEEVGL
+748 LKNIDLEEVGL
-759 NIIAGL
+759 DIVAGL
-765 ENGIREAKGKVP
+765 EKGLQEAKGKVP
-777 DIISEIGQDI
+777 GVILQIGQDI
-787 LDAIKGVFG
+787 LDTIKGVLG
-796 IHAQAAEMETIG
+796 IHSPSTEMEAVG
-808 EDAVESFTDGI
+808 EYAVEGFINGVK
-819 RNKTS
+819 NKASEAWMAIKEFATNFL
-824 GAVDA
+824 D
-829 VKDFS
+829 
-834 AKFFNAAKSLD
+834 AAKSLD
-845 WDKIFQVGAISS
+845 WDKIFQVGAIGS
-857 GITILY
+857 GIAILY

-882 LDSVGGLLEH
+882 LDSAGGLLEH

-898 NILDSFS
+898 KVLGSFS

-922 LAISLG
+922 IAISLG

-934 YVLAQLDAGQLGR
+934 YVLAQLDADQLGR

-962 SIAMSKL
+962 SIAVSKL

-1003 AVKLLSGMDQ
+1003 AVKLLSGMDH
-1013 DKAINGFIGLAG
+1013 DKAIDGFIGLAG
-1025 IVAAIASV
+1025 VVAAIASV

-1054 MMKKMAVAMLL
+1054 MMKKMAVAMIL
-1065 MVAVLKAIN
+1065 MVAVLKLIN

-1091 TLFCGALSV
+1091 TLFCRALSV
-1100 CARVGGET
+1100 CARVGGEA
-1108 TKSLGGMLVKMAVA
+1108 TKSLGGMLVKMAIA

-1157 LKKAA
+1157 LKKAV
-1162 SANQETEI
+1162 SANQGTEI
-1170 AKLGGVLMAVSIAML
+1170 AKLGGVLMSVSIAML
-1185 LMAGVCKIIGTMD
+1185 LMAGVCKIVGTMD
-1198 ASDFAKGIVAVTMFG
+1198 ASDLAKGIVAVTAFG

-1221 VVKSSGSEAGK
+1221 VVKSSGAEAGK
-1232 IAGTVL
+1232 IAGTIL
-1238 AMSIAIGIMAGVAA
+1238 AMSVAIGIMAGVAA
-1252 LLSMLDISALAKG
+1252 LLSMLDIAALAKG

-1280 WSTRGANDCA
+1280 WATRGANDCA
-1290 KNLFAMSVAI
+1290 KNLIV
-1300 GTVAASVWLLST
+1300 
-1312 LDQAKLYGATACLSV
+1312 
-1327 LMGMFALIA
+1327 
-1336 GVSGRTDQYIST
+1336 
-1348 IIAMTAVVGALA
+1348 MTAVVGALA

-1366 QFGNIDASIKN
+1366 QFGDIDASLKS

-1398 GRVGKSAYAAMGVMT
+1398 GRVGKSAYAAVGTMT
-1413 LVLVGVAAILGA
+1413 LVLAGVAVILGV
-1425 MKHFEVDASIE
+1425 MKHFEIDASIE

-1482 IAAVAAFVGQ
+1482 ITAIAGFVGQ

-1523 GFAAGATSG
+1523 GFVTGTTSG

-1546 FSDIDSGA
+1546 FSGIDSGA
-1554 LSGVKTLADVIVEI
+1554 LSGVKTLADVIIEI

-1574 DGIAKFINKGKS
+1574 DGIAKFVNKGKS
-1586 PFEQFADNLDAFGKA
+1586 PFEQFADNLEAFGKA

-1624 SVGSAFAELQ
+1624 SVGSAFTELQ
-1634 KTIEPME
+1634 KTIEPMK

-1658 EVKRY
+1658 QVKRY

-1674 RKVSAE
+1674 RKISAE
-1680 GVTNLSKLA
+1680 GVTNLSELA
-1689 TVGDAFANLQK
+1689 TLGDAFSNLQA
-1700 TIEPM
+1700 TIEPAG
-1705 HGLGQALLGERDLGD
+1705 GLLQVLEGEKDLGD

-1735 AESVRTISADGIAN
+1735 AASVKTISADGIDN
-1749 LYAIETLGEAFRKL
+1749 LYAIETLGEAFGKL
-1763 QNTIEPADGLL
+1763 QNTIEPANGLL

-1779 NRDLGDFGAQ
+1779 NRDLGNFGAQ
-1789 VLKYAINLMIAAAAV
+1789 VLKYAVNLMIAAAAV
-1804 SFISAKGLDNL
+1804 SFISAKGLGNL

-1838 VDAIKGKVNLGEFGE
+1838 VDAIKGTVNLGEFGK
-1853 TIAEYASQMKTASDG
+1853 TIAEYAKQMKTASDG
-1868 LTGENAIN
+1868 LTGENTID
-1876 SEALTTA
+1876 SEALKTA
-1883 ANIGTLMTD
+1883 ANIGALMTD

-1898 KKSWFDGTV
+1898 KKSWFDGAV
-1907 DLSSFG
+1907 DLS
-1913 SKVKDYGNGIKGFS
+1913 D
-1927 DAITGVDM
+1927 
-1935 DKLNRAIDLGKKLS
+1935 
-1949 AFAYELRE
+1949 
-1957 FGEDITGTYN
+1957 FGEDIGDYGSGIKTFSDHITDVDTDKIGKAITIGNRLSLLVFKMREYGTDTTAIDQ
-1967 FQTSVANLGTALS
+1967 FSEAAAKLGTGLS
-1980 GFYSGIDEAAD
+1980 GYYDGFVDAD
-1991 PKILSEST
+1991 LNLLTESS
-1999 KGIARLSSTLKGL
+1999 KAVQRIASTLKIAKTVG
-2012 TAIDAQ
+2012 ASDAE
-2018 IVTSFKNAAGD
+2018 SFKTEATAA
-2029 AAKGLSGYAT
+2029 AEGLSGYAT
-2039 EVAGVDSTA
+2039 EVAGVDSAT

-2060 EFINSLSGLNTDGV
+2060 DFINGLVGLNTDGV
-2074 SKFNESASTL
+2074 SKFSESAGAL
-2084 GQTQVSGML
+2084 GQTQVTGML
-2093 NTLGGASKE
+2093 NTLDGASTE
-2102 MTSAGTS
+2102 MTSAGTN
-2109 LVKSLSTGITNGDT
+2109 LVKSLSTGIANGDT
-2123 TKAAMSNVVNGAQ
+2123 TKAAMANVVNGAQ
-2136 RVATAAASS
+2136 RVATTAASN

-2254 MNSMSKAVYNAGH
+2254 MESMSKAVYNAGH
-2267 TMGESAANSITSY
+2267 SMGESAADSITSY

-2297 IAPVVDLSNAKTG
+2297 IAPVVDLSNVKSG

-2332 GASIDRRRRA
+2332 GASVDRRRRA

>member
-21 QNVKTSMS
+21 QNVRTSMS

-41 GASKGLDNMSSAI
+41 GASKGLDDMGSAI

-60 DLGANVEMV
+60 SLGANVEIV
-69 GSKFSVLEQIGIGA
+69 GNKFSVLEQIGIGA

-307 HSEADAIKV
+307 HGEADAIKV

-352 PQLMDTLNEAVQSGW
+352 PQLMDTINEAVQSGW

-395 INKMSNRRNDIL
+395 VNKISNRRNDIL

-511 GYSLDKFGFDGIF
+511 GYSLDKFGSDGIF

-595 LGDLVA
+595 LGDLAA
-601 PMKNAWESIFPPK
+601 PMKNAWKSIFPPK

-701 KDFLFTNDLIVSGVD
+701 KDFLFTNDLTVSGVD
-716 SIGDDVKMAA
+716 SLDDGVKMVA

-759 NIIAGL
+759 DIIAGL

-777 DIISEIGQDI
+777 DVISEIGQDI

-808 EDAVESFTDGI
+808 EDAVESFADGI

-824 GAVDA
+824 GAVDV
-829 VKDFS
+829 VKDF
-834 AKFFNAAKSLD
+834 ADKFFNAAKSLD

-863 KLVNAFDKF
+863 KLVNTFDKF

-882 LDSVGGLLEH
+882 LDSAGELLEH

-898 NILDSFS
+898 KVLGSFS

-922 LAISLG
+922 LAVSLG

-1100 CARVGGET
+1100 CARVGGEA
-1108 TKSLGGMLVKMAVA
+1108 TKSLGGMLVKMAIA

-1162 SANQETEI
+1162 SANRETEI

-1198 ASDFAKGIVAVTMFG
+1198 ASDFAKGIVAVTVFG

-1280 WSTRGANDCA
+1280 WATRGANDCA
-1290 KNLFAMSVAI
+1290 KNLIV
-1300 GTVAASVWLLST
+1300 
-1312 LDQAKLYGATACLSV
+1312 
-1327 LMGMFALIA
+1327 
-1336 GVSGRTDQYIST
+1336 
-1348 IIAMTAVVGALA
+1348 MTAVVGALA

-1398 GRVGKSAYAAMGVMT
+1398 GRVGKSAYAAIGVMT
-1413 LVLVGVAAILGA
+1413 LILAGVAVILGV

-1436 QAAALSTLLIG
+1436 QTVALSTLLIG

-1532 LPDIAANLTDFINA
+1532 LPDIAANLTDFINT

-1574 DGIAKFINKGKS
+1574 DGIAKFVNKGKS
-1586 PFEQFADNLDAFGKA
+1586 PFEQFADNLEAFGKA

-1658 EVKRY
+1658 QVKRY

-1674 RKVSAE
+1674 RNISTA
-1680 GVTNLSKLA
+1680 GVANLSGLA

-1735 AESVRTISADGIAN
+1735 AESVRTISADGIDN

-1815 EQIATLG
+1815 GEIATLG
-1822 DAFTDL
+1822 KAFTDL
-1828 QHTVVPAGGL
+1828 QGTIMPAGGL
-1838 VDAIKGKVNLGEFGE
+1838 FNAIKGEINLGEFGK
-1853 TIAEYASQMKTASDG
+1853 TIAEYAKQMKTASDG
-1868 LTGENAIN
+1868 LTGENAIDN
-1876 SEALTTA
+1876 EALTTA
-1883 ANIGTLMTD
+1883 ASIGTLMTD

-1898 KKSWFDGTV
+1898 KKSWFDGAV
-1907 DLSSFG
+1907 DLSDFG
-1913 SKVKDYGNGIKGFS
+1913 TDIGDYGSGIKTFSDHITDVDTDKLGKAITIGNRLSLLVFKMREYGADTTAIDQFS
-1927 DAITGVDM
+1927 DAAA
-1935 DKLNRAIDLGKKLS
+1935 K
-1949 AFAYELRE
+1949 
-1957 FGEDITGTYN
+1957 
-1967 FQTSVANLGTALS
+1967 LGTGLS
-1980 GFYSGIDEAAD
+1980 GYYDGFVDAD
-1991 PKILSEST
+1991 LTLLTESS
-1999 KGIARLSSTLKGL
+1999 KAVQRIASTLKITKTVGASDAIFFSIAAL
-2012 TAIDAQ
+2012 T
-2018 IVTSFKNAAGD
+2018 

-2267 TMGESAANSITSY
+2267 AMGESAANSITSY

-2297 IAPVVDLSNAKTG
+2297 IAPVVDLSNVKTG

-2332 GASIDRRRRA
+2332 GASVDRRRRA

-2349 AAIKKLNNNLGRVGN
+2349 AAIKRLNNNLGRVGN

>member
-41 GASKGLDNMSSAI
+41 GASKGLDDMSSAI

-60 DLGANVEMV
+60 SLGANVEMV

-95 KKMVSALTI
+95 KKVVSALTI

-121 QTILANTAA
+121 QTILANTSGK
-130 EGTTLDQV
+130 GTTLDQV
-138 NRALDELNRYADLT
+138 NQALDELNHYADLT

-307 HSEADAIKV
+307 HGEADAIKV
-316 VSSELAKQTGKSEEQ
+316 VSAELAKQTGKSEEQ

-373 IIGDFEEAKELL
+373 IIGDFEEAKSLL
-385 TSVSDVAQDW
+385 TSISDVAQDW

-407 EGAMTSSWDKLTAK
+407 EAAMTSSWDKLTAK
-421 INEAGVTTE
+421 INEAGITTE
-430 EFEEKTKA
+430 QFEVKTKE
-438 ALEARGYHVDTLIG
+438 ALKARGYKVDLLIS
-452 EYGSLEAVFRS
+452 EYGSLEKVFQS
-463 GRVSTNI
+463 GRISTNI
-470 LQDAIDGLNSSL
+470 LQHAVDDLNNSL
-482 SNLEGIQETLKDGS
+482 TDLEGIQETLKNGS
-496 TGDDVKKIQEALVSM
+496 AGDDVKKIQEALVSM
-511 GYSLDKFGFDGIF
+511 GYSLDKFGSDGIF
-524 GSETVAAVK
+524 GSETAAAVK

-547 GPDTLAALKEA
+547 GPETLAALKEA
-558 SGTTAKITED
+558 SGATTKITED

-582 EALLQSFANIFKY
+582 EAILQSFANIFKY

-601 PMKNAWESIFPPK
+601 PMKNAWDSIFPPK

-621 QLKGIID
+621 QLTGIIN

-634 ETLTVSDETADN
+634 ETLTVSDETADE

-665 TTVASKGFSGL
+665 TTVASKGFNGL
-676 SKVAGMLDFDFLEVT
+676 SKAAGMLNFDFLEVT
-691 AKVGDSIAAF
+691 AKVGDSIVAF
-701 KDFLFTNDLIVSGVD
+701 KDFLFSNDSIVAGVD
-716 SIGDDVKMAA
+716 AMGNGVKMAA
-726 KAFGE
+726 DGFGE
-731 LYETVK
+731 LYDKIK
-737 NLPEV
+737 NIPEV
-742 KKFFDD
+742 EKFFGD

-759 NIIAGL
+759 DIIAGL
-765 ENGIREAKGKVP
+765 EKGLQEAKGKIPAV
-777 DIISEIGQDI
+777 ISEIGQTI
-787 LDAIKGVFG
+787 LDTIQGVLG
-796 IHAQAAEMETIG
+796 IHAQAAEMEIVG
-808 EDAVESFTDGI
+808 EETVNSFTNGVE
-819 RNKTS
+819 NKAS
-824 GAVDA
+824 EAVA
-829 VKDFS
+829 SVKEFASNFLD
-834 AKFFNAAKSLD
+834 AAKGLD
-845 WDKIFQVGAISS
+845 WDKIFQVGAIGS
-857 GITILY
+857 GIGILY
-863 KLVNAFDKF
+863 KLVKAFDKF
-872 GKPFESFAGL
+872 GKPFESFGEL
-882 LDSVGGLLEH
+882 LDSAGGLLEH

-898 NILDSFS
+898 KVLDSFS
-905 KVLKADAFKLKT
+905 KVLKADAFRLKT

-934 YVLAQLDAGQLGR
+934 FVLAQLDADQLGR
-947 SVTALIAVSAVLVGL
+947 SVTALIVVSAVLVGL

-969 QESSASFNFREGFNF
+969 QKSTASFNFREGFNF

-1013 DKAINGFIGLAG
+1013 EKAINGFIGLAG

-1080 VVKGVAFATGF
+1080 VVKGVAFVTGF

-1100 CARVGGET
+1100 CAKIGGEA
-1108 TKSLGGMLVKMAVA
+1108 TKRLGGMLVKMAVA
-1122 MALMVGVVKLINGL
+1122 MALMVGVVKLVNRL
-1136 SADEMFKGAAFA
+1136 SADEMLKGAAFA
-1148 GAFVIFVAL
+1148 GAFVVFVAL

-1162 SANQETEI
+1162 SANRGTEI
-1170 AKLGGVLMAVSIAML
+1170 AKLGGVLMSVSIAML
-1185 LMAGVCKIIGTMD
+1185 LMSGVCKIIGTMN
-1198 ASDFAKGIVAVTMFG
+1198 ASDLAKGIVAVTAFG
-1213 LIIKGLIT
+1213 LIIKGLIA

-1232 IAGTVL
+1232 IAGTIL
-1238 AMSIAIGIMAGVAA
+1238 AMSVAIGIIAGVAA
-1252 LLSMLDISALAKG
+1252 LLSMLDTAALAKG
-1265 IVAVGLLGGIMTAMI
+1265 IVAIGLLGGIMTAMI
-1280 WSTRGANDCA
+1280 WATRGANDCA
-1290 KNLFAMSVAI
+1290 KNLIV
-1300 GTVAASVWLLST
+1300 
-1312 LDQAKLYGATACLSV
+1312 
-1327 LMGMFALIA
+1327 
-1336 GVSGRTDQYIST
+1336 
-1348 IIAMTAVVGALA
+1348 MTAVVGALA

-1366 QFGNIDASIKN
+1366 QFGDIDASLKS

-1384 LVALTAAVAVLSKA
+1384 LVALTAAVAVLSKT
-1398 GRVGKSAYAAMGVMT
+1398 GRVKKSAVAAIGIMT
-1413 LVLVGVAAILGA
+1413 LVLVGVAGILGV
-1425 MKHFEVDASIE
+1425 MKHFDVDASIE
-1436 QAAALSTLLIG
+1436 QAAALSSLLIG

-1456 KVGVFGGAAA
+1456 KVGTFGGAAA
-1466 KGSAALLAVVV
+1466 KGSVALLAVVV

-1482 IAAVAAFVGQ
+1482 ITAIAGFVGQ

-1508 KVGYALGTFFGSMVG
+1508 KVGYAFGTFFGNMVG
-1523 GFAAGATSG
+1523 GFTAGATSG
-1532 LPDIAANLTDFINA
+1532 LPEIATNLTNFINA
-1546 FSDIDSGA
+1546 FSGVNSGA
-1554 LSGVKTLADVIVEI
+1554 LSGVKTLADVILEI

-1574 DGIAKFINKGKS
+1574 DGIAKFVNKGKS
-1586 PFEQFADNLDAFGKA
+1586 PFEQFADNLEAFGKA

-1648 GKRDLGDFGV
+1648 GKKDLGDFGRQI
-1658 EVKRY
+1658 KRY

-1674 RKVSAE
+1674 RNISAE
-1680 GVTNLSKLA
+1680 GVTNLSEIA
-1689 TVGDAFANLQK
+1689 TVGEAFGNLQH
-1700 TIEPM
+1700 TIEPAG
-1705 HGLGQALLGERDLGD
+1705 GLLQKLEGERDLGK
-1720 FGEQIQVYAMNLNTA
+1720 FGAQVSEYATNLNAA
-1735 AESVRTISADGIAN
+1735 AEAVKTISAEGITN
-1749 LYAIETLGEAFRKL
+1749 LYAIETLGEVFTNL
-1763 QNTIEPADGLL
+1763 QSTIVPAGGLL
-1774 QGIIG
+1774 QDIMG
-1779 NRDLGDFGAQ
+1779 NQDLGDFGAQ
-1789 VLKYAINLMIAAAAV
+1789 VIKYAANLMIAATAV
-1804 SFISAKGLDNL
+1804 SFISVKGLDNL

-1822 DAFTDL
+1822 MAFTDL
-1828 QHTVVPAGGL
+1828 QGTVMPAGGL
-1838 VDAIKGKVNLGEFGE
+1838 VDAIKGTSNLGEFGE
-1853 TIAEYASQMKTASDG
+1853 TIAEYAKQIKAASDG

-1883 ANIGTLMTD
+1883 ANIGSLMTD
-1892 LQKSIP
+1892 LQESIP

-1907 DLSSFG
+1907 DLSKFG
-1913 SKVKDYGNGIKGFS
+1913 TEIANYGSGIKTFSDHITDVDTDKLGKAITIGNRLSLLVFKMREYGADTTAIDQFS
-1927 DAITGVDM
+1927 DAAS
-1935 DKLNRAIDLGKKLS
+1935 K
-1949 AFAYELRE
+1949 
-1957 FGEDITGTYN
+1957 
-1967 FQTSVANLGTALS
+1967 LGTGLS
-1980 GFYSGIDEAAD
+1980 GYYDGFVDAD
-1991 PKILSEST
+1991 LKLLTESS
-1999 KGIARLSSTLKGL
+1999 KAVQRIASTLKIAKTVGSSDAEAFKTEA
-2012 TAIDAQ
+2012 TA
-2018 IVTSFKNAAGD
+2018 AAE
-2029 AAKGLSGYAT
+2029 GLSGYAT
-2039 EVAGVDSTA
+2039 EVAGVDSA
-2048 VTTSLDTAKKLA
+2048 GVTTSLDSAKKLA
-2060 EFINSLSGLNTDGV
+2060 EFISSLSGLNTDGV
-2074 SKFNESASTL
+2074 SKFSESAGIL
-2084 GQTQVSGML
+2084 GQTQVTGML
-2093 NTLGGASKE
+2093 NTLDGASTE
-2102 MTSAGTS
+2102 MASAGS
-2109 LVKSLSTGITNGDT
+2109 NLVKSLSTGIANGDT
-2123 TKAAMSNVVNGAQ
+2123 TKAAMTNVVNGAQ
-2136 RVATAAASS
+2136 RVATAAASN

-2191 ANGVYLGAGLVAGIV
+2191 ANGIYLGAGLVAGIV

-2219 GAAAVRGEKDGQ
+2219 GAAAVKGEKDGQ

-2254 MNSMSKAVYNAGH
+2254 MDSMSKAVYNAGH
-2267 TMGESAANSITSY
+2267 AMGESAANSITSY

-2291 LDVKPV
+2291 LDVEPV
-2297 IAPVVDLSNAKTG
+2297 IAPVVDLSNVKSG
-2310 IRMANGLLTNAIAD
+2310 VRMVNGLLTNAIAD

-2332 GASIDRRRRA
+2332 GASIDRRRRS

>member
-41 GASKGLDNMSSAI
+41 GASKGLGDMSSAI

-60 DLGANVEMV
+60 SLGANVEMV

-95 KKMVSALTI
+95 KKVVSALTI

-121 QTILANTAA
+121 QTILANTSGK
-130 EGTTLDQV
+130 GTTLDQV
-138 NRALDELNRYADLT
+138 NQALDELNHYADLT

-307 HSEADAIKV
+307 HGEADAIKV
-316 VSSELAKQTGKSEEQ
+316 VSAELAKQTGKSEEQ

-385 TSVSDVAQDW
+385 TSISDVAQDW

-438 ALEARGYHVDTLIG
+438 ALKARGYHVDTLIS

-496 TGDDVKKIQEALVSM
+496 TGDDVQKIQEALVSM
-511 GYSLDKFGFDGIF
+511 GYSLDKFGSDGIF

-595 LGDLVA
+595 LSDLVA

-634 ETLTVSDETADN
+634 ETLTVSDETADK

-665 TTVASKGFSGL
+665 TTVVSKGFGGL
-676 SKVAGMLDFDFLEVT
+676 SKAAGMLNFDFLEIT
-691 AKVGDSIAAF
+691 AKVGDSIVAF
-701 KDFLFTNDLIVSGVD
+701 KDFLFSNDLIVAGVD
-716 SIGDDVKMAA
+716 AVGNGVKMAA
-726 KAFGE
+726 EAFGE
-731 LYETVK
+731 LYEKIK
-737 NLPEV
+737 NIPEV
-742 KKFFDD
+742 KKFFED

-759 NIIAGL
+759 DIVAGL
-765 ENGIREAKGKVP
+765 EKGLQGAKGKIP
-777 DIISEIGQDI
+777 DVILQIGQDI
-787 LDAIKGVFG
+787 LDTIKGVLG
-796 IHAQAAEMETIG
+796 IHSPSTEMEAVG
-808 EDAVESFTDGI
+808 EYAVEGFINGVK
-819 RNKTS
+819 NKASEAWTVIKEF
-824 GAVDA
+824 ATNFLD
-829 VKDFS
+829 
-834 AKFFNAAKSLD
+834 AAKSLD
-845 WDKIFQVGAISS
+845 WDKIFQVGAIGS
-857 GITILY
+857 GIAILY
-863 KLVNAFDKF
+863 KLVSAFDKF

-882 LDSVGGLLEH
+882 LDSAGELLEH
-892 STEKIG
+892 STKNIG
-898 NILDSFS
+898 NVLGSFS

-934 YVLAQLDAGQLGR
+934 YVLAQLDADQLGR

-962 SIAMSKL
+962 SIAVSKL

-1003 AVKLLSGMDQ
+1003 AVKLLSGMDH
-1013 DKAINGFIGLAG
+1013 DKAIDGFIGLAG
-1025 IVAAIASV
+1025 VVAAIASV

-1054 MMKKMAVAMLL
+1054 MMKKMAVAMIL
-1065 MVAVLKAIN
+1065 MVAVLKLIN

-1100 CARVGGET
+1100 CARVGGEA

-1162 SANQETEI
+1162 SANQGTEI
-1170 AKLGGVLMAVSIAML
+1170 AKLGGVLMSVSIAML
-1185 LMAGVCKIIGTMD
+1185 LMAGVCKIVGTMN
-1198 ASDFAKGIVAVTMFG
+1198 ASDLAKGIVAVTAFG

-1221 VVKSSGSEAGK
+1221 VVKSSGAEAGK
-1232 IAGTVL
+1232 IAGTIL
-1238 AMSIAIGIMAGVAA
+1238 AMSVAIGIMAGVAA
-1252 LLSMLDISALAKG
+1252 LLSMLDIAALAKG

-1280 WSTRGANDCA
+1280 WATRGANDCA
-1290 KNLFAMSVAI
+1290 KNLIV
-1300 GTVAASVWLLST
+1300 
-1312 LDQAKLYGATACLSV
+1312 
-1327 LMGMFALIA
+1327 
-1336 GVSGRTDQYIST
+1336 
-1348 IIAMTAVVGALA
+1348 MTAVVGALA

-1366 QFGNIDASIKN
+1366 QFGDIDASLKS

-1398 GRVGKSAYAAMGVMT
+1398 GRVGKSAYAAIGVMT
-1413 LVLVGVAAILGA
+1413 LVLAGVAVILGA
-1425 MKHFEVDASIE
+1425 MKHFEIDASIE

-1532 LPDIAANLTDFINA
+1532 LPDIAANLTDFINT

-1574 DGIAKFINKGKS
+1574 DGIAKFVNKGKS
-1586 PFEQFADNLDAFGKA
+1586 PFEQFADNLEAFGKA

-1658 EVKRY
+1658 QVKRY

-1674 RKVSAE
+1674 REVSAE

-1689 TVGDAFANLQK
+1689 TVGEAFANLQH
-1700 TIEPM
+1700 TIEPAG
-1705 HGLGQALLGERDLGD
+1705 GLLQDLIGNRDLGE
-1720 FGEQIQVYAMNLNTA
+1720 FGAQVSDYATNLNTA
-1735 AESVRTISADGIAN
+1735 ADAVKTISADGIAN

-1763 QNTIEPADGLL
+1763 QNTIEPAGGLL
-1774 QGIIG
+1774 QDIMG
-1779 NRDLGDFGAQ
+1779 NRDLGEFGAQ
-1789 VLKYAINLMIAAAAV
+1789 VLRYATNLMIAAAAV

-1838 VDAIKGKVNLGEFGE
+1838 VDAIKGKVNIGEFGE
-1853 TIAEYASQMKTASDG
+1853 TIAEYAKQMKTASDG

-1898 KKSWFDGTV
+1898 KKSWFDGAV
-1907 DLSSFG
+1907 DLSDFG
-1913 SKVKDYGNGIKGFS
+1913 TDIGDYGSGLKTFS
-1927 DAITGVDM
+1927 DRITDVDTDKLGKAITIG
-1935 DKLNRAIDLGKKLS
+1935 NRLSLLVFKMREYGADTTAIDQFSEAASK
-1949 AFAYELRE
+1949 
-1957 FGEDITGTYN
+1957 
-1967 FQTSVANLGTALS
+1967 LGTGLS
-1980 GFYSGIDEAAD
+1980 GYYDGFVDAD
-1991 PKILSEST
+1991 LTLLTESS
-1999 KGIARLSSTLKGL
+1999 KAVQRIASTLKIAKTVG
-2012 TAIDAQ
+2012 ASDAEA
-2018 IVTSFKNAAGD
+2018 FKTEATVAAE
-2029 AAKGLSGYAT
+2029 GLSGYAA
-2039 EVAGVDSTA
+2039 EVAGVDLTA
-2048 VTTSLDTAKKLA
+2048 VTTSLDTTKKLA
-2060 EFINSLSGLNTDGV
+2060 EFISSLSELNTDGV
-2074 SKFNESASTL
+2074 SKFSESAGIL
-2084 GQTQVSGML
+2084 GQTQVTGML
-2093 NTLGGASKE
+2093 NTLDGASTE
-2102 MTSAGTS
+2102 MTSAGTN
-2109 LVKSLSTGITNGDT
+2109 LVKSLSTGIANGDT
-2123 TKAAMSNVVNGAQ
+2123 TKAAMTNVVNGAQ
-2136 RVATAAASS
+2136 RIATTAASN

-2160 IASGASRVSS
+2160 IASGANRVSS

-2254 MNSMSKAVYNAGH
+2254 MESMSKAVYNAGH
-2267 TMGESAANSITSY
+2267 SMGESAADSITSY

-2297 IAPVVDLSNAKTG
+2297 IAPVVDLSNVKSG

-2332 GASIDRRRRA
+2332 GASVDRRRRA

>member
-21 QNVKTSMS
+21 QNVRTSMS

-41 GASKGLDNMSSAI
+41 GASKGLDDMGSAI

-60 DLGANVEMV
+60 SLGANVEIV
-69 GSKFSVLEQIGIGA
+69 GNKFSVLEQIGIGA

-307 HSEADAIKV
+307 HGEADAIKV

-352 PQLMDTLNEAVQSGW
+352 PQLMDTINEAVQSGW

-395 INKMSNRRNDIL
+395 VNKISNRRNDIL

-430 EFEEKTKA
+430 EFEETTKA

-511 GYSLDKFGFDGIF
+511 GYSLDKFGSDGIF

-601 PMKNAWESIFPPK
+601 PMKNAWGSIFPPK

-634 ETLTVSDETADN
+634 ETLTVSDETADK

-665 TTVASKGFSGL
+665 TTVASKGFGGL
-676 SKVAGMLDFDFLEVT
+676 SKVAGMLGFDFLEAT
-691 AKVGDSIAAF
+691 AKVGDSIVAF

-716 SIGDDVKMAA
+716 SLGDGVKMSA

-759 NIIAGL
+759 DIIAGL
-765 ENGIREAKGKVP
+765 EKGLQEAKGKIP
-777 DIISEIGQDI
+777 DVISEIGQDI

-829 VKDFS
+829 VKDFA

-872 GKPFESFAGL
+872 GKPFESFGKL
-882 LDSVGGLLEH
+882 LDSAGELLEH

-898 NILDSFS
+898 KVLGSFS

-922 LAISLG
+922 LAVSLG

-934 YVLAQLDAGQLGR
+934 YVLAQLDADQLGR

-962 SIAMSKL
+962 SIAVSNL

-1003 AVKLLSGMDQ
+1003 AVKLLSGMDR

-1025 IVAAIASV
+1025 IVAAIASA
-1033 MAIFGIFV
+1033 MAVFGIFV
-1041 HGEGAKNIDKAGK
+1041 HGKSAKNIDKAGK
-1054 MMKKMAVAMLL
+1054 MMKKMAVAMIL
-1065 MVAVLKAIN
+1065 MVAVLKLIN

-1091 TLFCGALSV
+1091 TLFCRALSV

-1162 SANQETEI
+1162 SANRETEI

-1198 ASDFAKGIVAVTMFG
+1198 ASELAKGIVAVTVFG

-1252 LLSMLDISALAKG
+1252 LLGMLDISALAKG

-1280 WSTRGANDCA
+1280 WATRGANDCA

-1300 GTVAASVWLLST
+1300 GTIAASVWLLST
-1312 LDQAKLYGATACLSV
+1312 LDQAKLYGATTCLSV
-1327 LMGMFALIA
+1327 LMGMFALIS

-1377 AEALSVL
+1377 ADALSVL
-1384 LVALTAAVAVLSKA
+1384 LVTLTAAVAVLSKA
-1398 GRVGKSAYAAMGVMT
+1398 GRVGKSAYAAIGVMT

-1466 KGSAALLAVVV
+1466 KGSAALLAVAV

-1532 LPDIAANLTDFINA
+1532 LPDIAANFTDFINA

-1574 DGIAKFINKGKS
+1574 DGIAKFVNKGKS
-1586 PFEQFADNLDAFGKA
+1586 PFEQFADNLEAFGKA

-1612 DSDSFANLTALA
+1612 DSNSFANLTALA

-1634 KTIEPME
+1634 KTIGYTD
-1641 GLKQALL
+1641 GLVTKIA
-1648 GKRDLGDFGV
+1648 KKDLGNFGV
-1658 EVKRY
+1658 QIKRY

-1674 RKVSAE
+1674 REISAE
-1680 GVTNLSKLA
+1680 GITNLSEIA
-1689 TVGDAFANLQK
+1689 TVGTAFATLQNNISYTAGLV
-1700 TIEPM
+1700 TI
-1705 HGLGQALLGERDLGD
+1705 LAKKDLGE
-1720 FGEQIQVYAMNLNTA
+1720 FGVDIKEYAEQLNIA
-1735 AESVRTISADGIAN
+1735 ANSVKTISAEGITN
-1749 LYAIETLGEAFRKL
+1749 LYAIETLGDAFEKL
-1763 QNTIEPADGLL
+1763 QNNIAYTDGLVTEL
-1774 QGIIG
+1774 ADK
-1779 NRDLGDFGAQ
+1779 DLGNFGAQ
-1789 VLKYAINLMIAAAAV
+1789 VLKYAANLMIAAAAV

-1815 EQIATLG
+1815 SEIATLG
-1822 DAFTDL
+1822 TAFKAL
-1828 QHTVVPAGGL
+1828 QNGIEPTSGFVTL
-1838 VDAIKGKVNLGEFGE
+1838 LKDKNLGEFGD

-1868 LTGENAIN
+1868 LTGENAID
-1876 SEALTTA
+1876 SEALKTA

-1892 LQKSIP
+1892 LQKSIT

-1907 DLSSFG
+1907 DLSKFG
-1913 SKVKDYGNGIKGFS
+1913 TEISNYGSGIKTFS
-1927 DAITGVDM
+1927 DHITGVDT
-1935 DKLNRAIDLGKKLS
+1935 DKLGKAITIGNRLSLLVFKMREYGADTTAIDQFS
-1949 AFAYELRE
+1949 DAAA
-1957 FGEDITGTYN
+1957 T
-1967 FQTSVANLGTALS
+1967 LGTGLS
-1980 GFYSGIDEAAD
+1980 GYYDGFVDAD
-1991 PKILSEST
+1991 LTLLTESS
-1999 KGIARLSSTLKGL
+1999 KAVQRIASTLKITKTVGASDAIFFSIAAL
-2012 TAIDAQ
+2012 T
-2018 IVTSFKNAAGD
+2018 

-2048 VTTSLDTAKKLA
+2048 VTTSLDTAKKLS

-2297 IAPVVDLSNAKTG
+2297 IAPVVDLSNVKTG

-2332 GASIDRRRRA
+2332 GASVDRRRRA